1 MTRDDPPSIRS
12 LTFDPEEGAYVT
24 EFDNRSVPL
33 AVTVVSVIAKITGQS
48 ATDLQPLYHV
58 GDSDAL
64 SRIIGDHPSDVYSG
78 KRLVEFT
85 YQNHK
90 IQVLS
95 SGVLRVYPL
104 GTQGDEDEKTT

>member
-24 EFDNRSVPL
+24 ELDSRSVPL

-48 ATDLQPLYHV
+48 ATGLQPLYHV
-58 GDSDAL
+58 VDPDAL

-85 YQNHK
+85 
-90 IQVLS
+90 
-95 SGVLRVYPL
+95 
-104 GTQGDEDEKTT
+104 

>member
-24 EFDNRSVPL
+24 EFDKRSVPL
-33 AVTVVSVIAKITGQS
+33 DMTIILVIAKITGQS

-58 GDSDAL
+58 VDPDAL
-64 SRIIGDHPSDVYSG
+64 NRIIGEQPSDVYNG
-78 KRLVEFT
+78 KLLVEFT

-95 SGVLRVYPL
+95 SGVLRVYPS
-104 GTQGDEDEKTT
+104 GTRGDEDEKTT